1 MGYKD
6 LKHAVAGK
14 KEKDKG
20 TYSEYSKIQFI
31 WFWHNLFIYF
41 LVVVVGWALC
51 TFVKVSRLLKCQI
64 S

>member
-20 TYSEYSKIQFI
+20 TYSEYELQK
-31 WFWHNLFIYF
+31 Y
-41 LVVVVGWALC
+41 
-51 TFVKVSRLLKCQI
+51 
-64 S
+64 